1 MALNFQEVRQ
11 QVYELGQHAPE
22 HQRMLSMTRE
32 DAKRLLKENADR
44 LDELREKVDYVV
56 QNYDQALRCALPGT
70 ESLTAQFPLP
80 PLPEHAT
87 VLAADGSQINPD
99 RHAEVL
105 YGLVNVGA
113 IEMQLGNPST
123 PVLSVSSELLYNE
136 KAFDLTNATLALQR
150 DLSERTMLAKLAS
163 KAPNPVI
170 TFTDGQME
178 LWGGTANSDRN
189 SKFQKNLMD
198 YRDTL
203 QEMSDM
209 KVATAG
215 YVDRPAARTVV
226 RLLEVASLPEDQLPE
241 IKNNQPLRGVRDID
255 LFIDSLQPG
264 QRSAVFGIQSIFSS
278 FFSGDLSL
286 HFFYLNVGSPEKPW
300 LARVE
305 APAWVVND
313 RHMLDALHAVLV
325 QQSQILETRPYPYL
339 LHRAHEVAVV
349 SMEEKQQVTQMII
362 QELRRQGLTVG
373 GLSHKQSA
381 KNLDTRTRYGRRGST

>member
-1 MALNFQEVRQ
+1 MALNFQQVRQ

-22 HQRMLSMTRE
+22 RQRVMSAIRE
-32 DAKRLLKENADR
+32 EAKRLLKENADC

-56 QNYDQALRCALPGT
+56 QNYDQALRCALPGK

-80 PLPEHAT
+80 SLPQYAT

-105 YGLVNVGA
+105 YGLINVGA
-113 IEMQLGNPST
+113 IEMQLGDPRAPILN
-123 PVLSVSSELLYNE
+123 VSSRLLYADE
-136 KAFDLTNATLALQR
+136 ALDLTDATLALKR
-150 DLSERTMLAKLAS
+150 DLHERTLLAELAS
-163 KAPNPVI
+163 KASYPVI

-178 LWGGTANSDRN
+178 LWGGTLNGERGSE
-189 SKFQKNLMD
+189 FQKSMMA
-198 YRDTL
+198 YRETL
-203 QEMSDM
+203 QELSDM

-226 RLLEVASLPEDQLPE
+226 RLLEVASLPEEQLPG
-241 IKNNQPLRGVRDID
+241 IKNNQPLRGARDID

-278 FFSGDLSL
+278 FFSGALTL
-286 HFFYLNVGSPEKPW
+286 HFFYLNVGSPGRPW

-313 RHMLDALHAVLV
+313 RQMLDALHAVLV
-325 QQSQILETRPYPYL
+325 QQSQILESRPYPYL

-349 SMEEKQQVTQMII
+349 SMEERQQVTQMIT
-362 QELRRQGLTVG
+362 QELRRQGLLVG
-373 GLSHKQSA
+373 GLSHKQAA
-381 KNLDTRTRYGRRGST
+381 KNLAARTRYGRRG